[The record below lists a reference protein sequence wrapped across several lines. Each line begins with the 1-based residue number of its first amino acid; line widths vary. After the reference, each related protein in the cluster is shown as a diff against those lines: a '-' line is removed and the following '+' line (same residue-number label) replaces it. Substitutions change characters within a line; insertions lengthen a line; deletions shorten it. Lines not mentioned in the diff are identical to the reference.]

1 MTEYLG
7 VSPAFLIRKGMY
19 TARKCTSIVR
29 KRHNSKSSIRQLLR
43 FSLIDQAASLSIS
56 SVVRKAEED
65 EFSRILVRS
74 GDFKERSVI
83 VEREEWE
90 NDV

>member
-29 KRHNSKSSIRQLLR
+29 KRHNAKSSMRQLLR
-43 FSLIDQAASLSIS
+43 FSLIDQAASYPFLPWCGKQKKMNSPES
-56 SVVRKAEED
+56 WYGQETLKKG
-65 EFSRILVRS
+65 L
-74 GDFKERSVI
+74 
-83 VEREEWE
+83 
-90 NDV
+90 